1 MVTLTNWFI
10 LLRLLAVEFER
21 SYKESYKPKNYGV
34 NDNVRKE
41 PALSRRDRAYFCFL
55 RLLFT
60 EVTLHRER

>member
-21 SYKESYKPKNYGV
+21 SYKPKNYGV

-41 PALSRRDRAYFCFL
+41 PALSRRDRAYLGFL

-60 EVTLHRER
+60 EVTLHCER